1 MAPADVSDRWR
12 PLPGGDRMT
21 AIPGVRYAR
30 NDDLFLAYQ
39 VVGTGPRDLVY
50 LQFETPTIVGH
61 WLFPENARYLE
72 RLASFS
78 RLILT
83 DRRGMGCS
91 TSLPPGESPTLE
103 DLVEDLLAIME
114 DAYARGPV
122 LMGGFESAFVAMM
135 AAATHPDRFD
145 GLILFGPAPSW
156 GRSDDLPW
164 ERPDDVLQHELNVM
178 RRATDLHAWAEQYA
192 RDLIPSRAGDPQM
205 VSILQ
210 ALSAL
215 SGTPET
221 WYWDQRMF
229 SEVDLLDLLPTI
241 RIPTLVLSRPDVGY
255 TGWSDPRSAQ
265 VVAER
270 IPGARYVELPGRD
283 SPPWYGESEP
293 VLAEIRE
300 FVTGSRDT
308 PPAERRLATILF
320 TDIVGSTER
329 SAELG
334 GSAWKRVLE
343 DHLTATRRSFARH
356 GGREISTAGDGFLA
370 TFDGPAAAARCAVE
384 IAKEAHGTGL
394 PIRAG
399 VHTGEV
405 ETIDGEIG
413 GIGIAIGARVASLA
427 GASEVL
433 VTSTVKDL
441 SAGSGLSFEDRGE
454 HDLKGVPDRWH
465 LYRVV
470 G

>member
-1 MAPADVSDRWR
+1 M
-12 PLPGGDRMT
+12 
-21 AIPGVRYAR
+21 IPGVRYAR
-30 NDDLFLAYQ
+30 NDDLLLAYQ
-39 VVGTGPRDLVY
+39 VVGSGSRDLVY

-61 WLFPENARYLE
+61 WLLPENARYLE
-72 RLASFS
+72 SLASFS

-91 TSLPPGESPTLE
+91 DRLPPGESPTLE

-114 DAYARGPV
+114 DAYAKRPV

-156 GRSDDLPW
+156 RRSDDLPW
-164 ERPDDVLQHELNVM
+164 ERPEDELQHELGVI
-178 RRATDLHAWAEQYA
+178 RKATDLEAWAERYA
-192 RDLIPSRAGDPQM
+192 RDLIPSRAGDPRM

-215 SGTPET
+215 SGTLEA

-229 SEVDLLDLLPTI
+229 SSVDLIDLLPTI
-241 RIPTLVLSRPDVGY
+241 RIPTLVLTRPDSRY
-255 TGWSDPRSAQ
+255 TGWADHRSAL
-265 VVAER
+265 VVADR
-270 IPGARYVELPGRD
+270 IPGAKLVELPGQD
-283 SPPWYGESEP
+283 APPWYGDPEP

-308 PPAERRLATILF
+308 PPAERRLATVLF

-334 GSAWKRVLE
+334 GSAWKRALE
-343 DHLTATRRSFARH
+343 DHLAASRRSIAHH
-356 GGREISTAGDGFLA
+356 GGREVSTAGDGFLA

-384 IAKEAHGTGL
+384 IAKEAEATGL

-413 GIGIAIGARVASLA
+413 GIGLAIGARVAALA

-441 SAGSGLSFEDRGE
+441 TAGSGLSFEDAGE
-454 HDLKGVPDRWH
+454 HELKGVPDVWR
-465 LYRVV
+465 LYRVI